1 MKLLLLAASLA
12 SASALTAPS
21 CAECNEAAAGL
32 RPHRALLRR
41 VQRGRRRPPRQAHL
55 RGVHRGAEG
64 HPHRLRL
71 ADGRAACE
79 EALGTYWGDMAN
91 CLFPAFIGASDACE
105 QLGLCR
111 RSPRTLLGD
120 WTCDDCTSIMT
131 RVADFMVDPATIAE
145 GVGILQGECFC
156 ANGSHT
162 EECPGLVEGLAAPA
176 MMVLSEVLKETTPEL
191 CQDIVGVC

>member
-32 RPHRALLRR
+32 L
-41 VQRGRRRPPRQAHL
+41 
-55 RGVHRGAEG
+55 
-64 HPHRLRL
+64 
-71 ADGRAACE
+71 
-79 EALGTYWGDMAN
+79 
-91 CLFPAFIGASDACE
+91 PAFIGASDACE

>member
-1 MKLLLLAASLA
+1 MGYYSIVRHRY
-12 SASALTAPS
+12 
-21 CAECNEAAAGL
+21 EAAPARRLPGLGL
-32 RPHRALLRR
+32 RP
-41 VQRGRRRPPRQAHL
+41 
-55 RGVHRGAEG
+55 
-64 HPHRLRL
+64 RLTSEASIEEQKGIL
-71 ADGRAACE
+71 IGSVCPMADDPAACE

-131 RVADFMVDPATIAE
+131 RVADFMVDPTTIAE

>member
-1 MKLLLLAASLA
+1 
-12 SASALTAPS
+12 
-21 CAECNEAAAGL
+21 
-32 RPHRALLRR
+32 
-41 VQRGRRRPPRQAHL
+41 
-55 RGVHRGAEG
+55 
-64 HPHRLRL
+64 
-71 ADGRAACE
+71 
-79 EALGTYWGDMAN
+79 MAN

-131 RVADFMVDPATIAE
+131 RVADFMADREGRDRRDRGHAEEGDLTPATIAE
-145 GVGILQGECFC
+145 GVGILQGECFW
-156 ANGSHT
+156 ANGPHT

-176 MMVLSEVLKETTPEL
+176 MMVLSEVLKETPPEL